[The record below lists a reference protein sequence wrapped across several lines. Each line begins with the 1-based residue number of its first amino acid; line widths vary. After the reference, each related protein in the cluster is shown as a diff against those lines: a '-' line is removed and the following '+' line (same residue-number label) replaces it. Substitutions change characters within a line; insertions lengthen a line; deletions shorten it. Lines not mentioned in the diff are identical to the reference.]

1 MTTFLQSILAFPTVF
16 FTILLGVT
24 MTYWL
29 CVILG
34 AVGVDILDGDVAA
47 GAKAAGGTLEGA
59 AKAAGGILEG
69 GAKAAGGI
77 LEGGA
82 KAAGGILEGGA
93 KAAGGVFE
101 GGAKAAGGLVGGAKA
116 AGGLEGAAKAAAGH
130 DLDADG
136 GGLSETLGFAG
147 IPITISGSFVIF
159 ASWLM
164 SMMSRDTAFDL
175 LGAILPSVVISGAVG
190 LLSFVVGVLLASFAV
205 RPLRPIFIAKKAPGR
220 DSLMGRV
227 CTINSGNVTTAFGHA
242 TFEDGGA
249 GLILNVFC
257 AKENGLKRGDQAL
270 ILGYDPARD
279 VYEVEPVDWLLPEEV
294 AQIQDPRLGAAIAAR
309 ARDRSH

>member
-1 MTTFLQSILAFPTVF
+1 MTTFLESILAFPTVF

-93 KAAGGVFE
+93 KAAGGILE
-101 GGAKAAGGLVGGAKA
+101 GGAKGAAEGLMGSGKA
-116 AGGLEGAAKAAAGH
+116 GLEGAAKAASGH
-130 DLDADG
+130 DLDTDG
-136 GGLSETLGFAG
+136 GGLSEALGFAG
-147 IPITISGSFVIF
+147 IPITISGSFIIF
-159 ASWLM
+159 ASWLLSIM
-164 SMMSRDTAFDL
+164 TRNTAFDL
-175 LGAILPSVVISGAVG
+175 LGSVLPSVVVSGAVA
-190 LLSFVVGVLLASFAV
+190 LLSAVVGIMLASFAV

-227 CTINSGNVTTAFGHA
+227 CTINSGNVTNIFGHA

-249 GLILNVFC
+249 GLILNVYC

-294 AQIQDPRLGAAIAAR
+294 AQIQDPRQGAAIAAR
-309 ARDRSH
+309 ARGRTH

>member
-1 MTTFLQSILAFPTVF
+1 MTTFLESILAFPTVF

-34 AVGVDILDGDVAA
+34 AVGVDIFDGDVVA

-59 AKAAGGILEG
+59 AKAAGGLLEG
-69 GAKAAGGI
+69 GAKGAAEGLMGGSKGAA
-77 LEGGA
+77 EGLVGSA
-82 KAAGGILEGGA
+82 KAAGNMD
-93 KAAGGVFE
+93 
-101 GGAKAAGGLVGGAKA
+101 
-116 AGGLEGAAKAAAGH
+116 GAAKAASGH

-136 GGLSETLGFAG
+136 GGLSEALGFAG

-164 SMMSRDTAFDL
+164 ALITRNTAFDL
-175 LGAILPSVVISGAVG
+175 LGTVLPSAVISGGVA
-190 LLSFVVGVLLASFAV
+190 LLSAVVGIMLASFAV
-205 RPLRPIFIAKKAPGR
+205 RPLRPIFIAQKAPGR

-227 CTINSGNVTTAFGHA
+227 CTINSGNVTGVFGHA
-242 TFEDGGA
+242 SFEDGGA
-249 GLILNVFC
+249 GLILNVYC

-270 ILGYDPARD
+270 ILGYDPERD

-294 AQIQDPRLGAAIAAR
+294 AQIQDPRQGAAIAAR
-309 ARDRSH
+309 ARGRTH

>member
-1 MTTFLQSILAFPTVF
+1 
-16 FTILLGVT
+16 
-24 MTYWL
+24 
-29 CVILG
+29 
-34 AVGVDILDGDVAA
+34 
-47 GAKAAGGTLEGA
+47 
-59 AKAAGGILEG
+59 
-69 GAKAAGGI
+69 
-77 LEGGA
+77 
-82 KAAGGILEGGA
+82 
-93 KAAGGVFE
+93 
-101 GGAKAAGGLVGGAKA
+101 
-116 AGGLEGAAKAAAGH
+116 
-130 DLDADG
+130 
-136 GGLSETLGFAG
+136 
-147 IPITISGSFVIF
+147 
-159 ASWLM
+159 
-164 SMMSRDTAFDL
+164 
-175 LGAILPSVVISGAVG
+175 
-190 LLSFVVGVLLASFAV
+190 VVGVLLASFAV

>member
-1 MTTFLQSILAFPTVF
+1 MTTFLESILAFPTVF

-24 MTYWL
+24 LTYWM

-69 GAKAAGGI
+69 GAKAAGGL

-82 KAAGGILEGGA
+82 KGAAEGLVGSAKSAGGTMEGA
-93 KAAGGVFE
+93 KAAS
-101 GGAKAAGGLVGGAKA
+101 
-116 AGGLEGAAKAAAGH
+116 GH

-136 GGLSETLGFAG
+136 GGLSEALGFAG

-164 SMMSRDTAFDL
+164 SLLGRNTAFDL
-175 LGAILPSVVISGAVG
+175 LGSILPSAVISTGVG
-190 LLSFVVGVLLASFAV
+190 LLSFVVGVMLASFAV
-205 RPLRPIFIAKKAPGR
+205 RPLRPIFVTQKAPGR

-227 CTINSGNVTTAFGHA
+227 CTINSGSVTETFGHA
-242 TFEDGGA
+242 TFEDGSA
-249 GLILNVFC
+249 GLILNVYC
-257 AKENGLKRGDQAL
+257 AKANQLKRGDQAL
-270 ILGYDPARD
+270 ILGYDSGRD

-294 AQIQDPRLGAAIAAR
+294 AQIQDPMKAAAIAAR
-309 ARDRSH
+309 ARDRAH

>member
-1 MTTFLQSILAFPTVF
+1 MTTFLESILAFPTAF

-34 AVGVDILDGDVAA
+34 AVGVDILDGDVTA

-69 GAKAAGGI
+69 GAKAAA
-77 LEGGA
+77 E
-82 KAAGGILEGGA
+82 
-93 KAAGGVFE
+93 
-101 GGAKAAGGLVGGAKA
+101 GLVGSAKA
-116 AGGLEGAAKAAAGH
+116 GGSLEGAASGH

-136 GGLSETLGFAG
+136 SGLSDALGFAG

-159 ASWLM
+159 GSWFL
-164 SMMSRDTAFDL
+164 SLLSRDTAFGL
-175 LGAILPSVVISGAVG
+175 LGAVLPSVVISGGVM
-190 LLSFVVGVLLASFAV
+190 LLSFVLGTLLASLAV
-205 RPLRPIFIAKKAPGR
+205 RPLRPIFIVKKAPGR

-227 CTINSGNVTTAFGHA
+227 CTINSGNVTGSFGHA

-249 GLILNVFC
+249 GMILNVYC
-257 AKENGLKRGDQAL
+257 SKENGLKRGDQAL
-270 ILGYDPARD
+270 ILGYDAERG

-294 AQIQDPRLGAAIAAR
+294 AQIQDPVKAAAIAR
-309 ARDRSH
+309 ARERAH

>member
-1 MTTFLQSILAFPTVF
+1 MTTFLESILAFPTVF

-82 KAAGGILEGGA
+82 KGAAEGLMGGT
-93 KAAGGVFE
+93 
-101 GGAKAAGGLVGGAKA
+101 KA
-116 AGGLEGAAKAAAGH
+116 AGGLEGAAKAASGH
-130 DLDADG
+130 DLDLDADG
-136 GGLSETLGFAG
+136 GGLSEALGFAG
-147 IPITISGSFVIF
+147 IPITISGSFIIF
-159 ASWLM
+159 AAWLLSIM
-164 SMMSRDTAFDL
+164 TRNVAFDL
-175 LGAILPSVVISGAVG
+175 LGSVLPSVVVSGGVA
-190 LLSFVVGVLLASFAV
+190 LLSAVVGIMLASFAV

-227 CTINSGNVTTAFGHA
+227 CTINSGNVTNTFGHA

-249 GLILNVFC
+249 GLILNVYC

-294 AQIQDPRLGAAIAAR
+294 AQIQDPRQGAAIAAR
-309 ARDRSH
+309 AKGRTH

>member
-1 MTTFLQSILAFPTVF
+1 MTTFLESILAFPTVF

-93 KAAGGVFE
+93 KGAAEGLM
-101 GGAKAAGGLVGGAKA
+101 GGAKSADGA
-116 AGGLEGAAKAAAGH
+116 LEGAAKAASGH

-136 GGLSETLGFAG
+136 GGLSEALGFAG

-164 SMMSRDTAFDL
+164 SLMSRNTAFEL
-175 LGAILPSVVISGAVG
+175 LGSVLPTVVVSGGVALLSAVVGTLAG
-190 LLSFVVGVLLASFAV
+190 LL
-205 RPLRPIFIAKKAPGR
+205 RRAP
-220 DSLMGRV
+220 
-227 CTINSGNVTTAFGHA
+227 
-242 TFEDGGA
+242 
-249 GLILNVFC
+249 
-257 AKENGLKRGDQAL
+257 
-270 ILGYDPARD
+270 
-279 VYEVEPVDWLLPEEV
+279 
-294 AQIQDPRLGAAIAAR
+294 AAADLHR
-309 ARDRSH
+309 QEGPGP